1 MMIMANGKLV
11 PGWRNFSAWSGIGAV
26 FYLLVVWA
34 ITSLRHEDGLGAM
47 VRSREVAATV
57 GLVLIFTAALVGF
70 TSWNRPINARTL
82 GGFAIGNA
90 VAIAACLLMMWS
102 FGTGAFGETG
112 ASEAAALAVGAIF
125 LIISA
130 FIAAGLVNPSFG
142 APYLN
147 VEDAGDLREQRPL
160 LWRSELLL
168 HDGGTGG
175 FRSVLAL
182 EPAKAL
188 AAVALIN
195 SAVEPAATDLVLH
208 ILLGTPVAQ
217 TPPVPPA
224 PPPPVK
230 RTEISLPAAEL
241 ERFVGR
247 YGFEAGFVI
256 AVTHEGGTLRVLREG
271 VAGASALSIFPEAP
285 LVFFWKAVDAQ
296 IRFTTDASGAVTGAE
311 LTQGGQSF
319 TGKRAKS

>member
-1 MMIMANGKLV
+1 MANGKLV
-11 PGWRNFSAWSGIGAV
+11 PGWRNFAAWSGIGAV

-34 ITSLRHEDGLGAM
+34 IISLRHEDGLGAM

-112 ASEAAALAVGAIF
+112 ASEAAALAVGAVF

-142 APYLN
+142 ARYLN

-160 LWRSELLL
+160 LWRSAGGMVAWGLALVLLAAAGSSGPISPTTAL
-168 HDGGTGG
+168 AGTGVLLVIGLAFTIAAWRVMDELMRRLSTEAGNISYYLIALVGGGWATLAHLG
-175 FRSVLAL
+175 FVAA
-182 EPAKAL
+182 PAPL
-188 AAVALIN
+188 DWL
-195 SAVEPAATDLVLH
+195 TMLTGLVL
-208 ILLGTPVAQ
+208 VASFIVAARRGLMAQ
-217 TPPVPPA
+217 
-224 PPPPVK
+224 
-230 RTEISLPAAEL
+230 RQGLPLA
-241 ERFVGR
+241 
-247 YGFEAGFVI
+247 
-256 AVTHEGGTLRVLREG
+256 
-271 VAGASALSIFPEAP
+271 
-285 LVFFWKAVDAQ
+285 
-296 IRFTTDASGAVTGAE
+296 
-311 LTQGGQSF
+311 
-319 TGKRAKS
+319 